1 MSRGPMKEKSLR
13 NRAYE
18 HIHRKI
24 LAGDLEPGQQ
34 VSEAS
39 LASEIGISRT
49 PVREAINQLRSEGLV
64 LQVPRY
70 GTVVRRP
77 ERQDIE
83 ELYELREGLESY
95 AAGLAARRAAPKDI
109 EALERI
115 LEEMRQIAA
124 EFRRSGRPA
133 LEGAL
138 LRRFLAAD
146 MGFHLALLR
155 AAGNRRILKV
165 LSESHTL
172 SRIFGM
178 PRAEHDEPRLRKTEQ
193 FHAHVL
199 AAARKRDPEGARRAM
214 ADHIRSG
221 RDEALERFDRA
232 RAGTSLSGAEDL
244 PEGLV
249 EELHHLESRLG
260 GKA

>member
-1 MSRGPMKEKSLR
+1 MTEKSLR

-18 HIHRKI
+18 HLYRKI
-24 LAGDLEPGQQ
+24 LEGGLAPGQQ

-39 LASEIGISRT
+39 LAGEIGISRT
-49 PVREAINQLRSEGLV
+49 PVREAINQLQSEGLL

-77 ERQDIE
+77 ERQDIA

-95 AAGLAARRAAPKDI
+95 AAGLAARRASPKDV
-109 EALERI
+109 ETLERI
-115 LEEMRQIAA
+115 FGEMKKIAA
-124 EFRRSGRPA
+124 EFRRSGKKA

-138 LRRFLAAD
+138 LRRFLSAD

-165 LSESHTL
+165 LSDTHML

-178 PRAEHDEPRLRKTEQ
+178 PRKEHDEERLRKTER
-193 FHAHVL
+193 FHARVL
-199 AAARKRDPEGARRAM
+199 AAARAGDAEGSRKAM

-221 RDEALERFDRA
+221 RDEALEYFDRA
-232 RAGTSLSGAEDL
+232 RAGTPLSSSDL
-244 PEGLV
+244 PEGLA
-249 EELHHLESRLG
+249 EELHRLESRLG
-260 GKA
+260 